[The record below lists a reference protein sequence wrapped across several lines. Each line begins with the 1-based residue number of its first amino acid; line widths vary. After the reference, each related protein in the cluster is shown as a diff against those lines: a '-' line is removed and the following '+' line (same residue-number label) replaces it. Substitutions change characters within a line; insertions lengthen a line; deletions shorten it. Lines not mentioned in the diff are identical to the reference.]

1 MKDSRWKHFAFLKMF
16 SQAHTWSAARS
27 DIQVLLKYSKSPWD
41 PSTVLQG
48 VLYLKALL
56 YTSIFFWREL
66 ISFSYSITND
76 VNNFHSKL
84 GFAIPPFSPKL
95 QCVLQTN
102 SSRISIYEW
111 IKLLLSELFDNGYN
125 KRWHLQSYSAINI
138 KRSAR
143 HIFH

>member
-1 MKDSRWKHFAFLKMF
+1 MKTFCIFKN
-16 SQAHTWSAARS
+16 
-27 DIQVLLKYSKSPWD
+27 VL
-41 PSTVLQG
+41 PSTH
-48 VLYLKALL
+48 LKCCKVR
-56 YTSIFFWREL
+56 YSGIIKIFKICVRAFNCSSGCTLFESLTLHLNIFLIEL

-76 VNNFHSKL
+76 VNSFHSKL
-84 GFAIPPFSPKL
+84 GFAIPPFFPKL

-102 SSRISIYEW
+102 SSHISIYEW
-111 IKLLLSELFDNGYN
+111 IKLLLSELFDNRYN